1 MLHRTWKYQPENVVY
16 FYNYYSFFCKFFTVS
31 SYHEMESDQVVGFM
45 LKAKHFF
52 VAILRIEIFCVNS
65 PKQQCNT
72 NK

>member
-1 MLHRTWKYQPENVVY
+1 
-16 FYNYYSFFCKFFTVS
+16 
-31 SYHEMESDQVVGFM
+31 MESDQVVGFM